1 MVLHSSLHGLF
12 AFSELIRIIGP
23 SCPVH
28 LQIPG
33 EEDSNKV
40 NSSSPEE
47 RIEPASDTGE
57 SDMQE
62 YYEKMLKENPTDP
75 LLLKNYAR
83 FLKQVRMV
91 MFFLVFNHIER
102 SFYRV
107 MLSIKK
113 ALIEVS
119 ALVIWLI

>member
-1 MVLHSSLHGLF
+1 MVLHSSLHSLF
-12 AFSELIRIIGP
+12 AFSELICIIGP
-23 SCPVH
+23 SCSVH

-33 EEDSNKV
+33 EEDSNPV
-40 NSSSPEE
+40 DSSSPEE
-47 RIEPASDTGE
+47 RIEPAPDTGE

-83 FLKQVRMV
+83 FLQQVRMV

-107 MLSIKK
+107 VLCHKK
-113 ALIEVS
+113 GFD
-119 ALVIWLI
+119 